1 MFTNVNPNQKRISA
15 LPLTRA
21 KKQQLI
27 EQRRM
32 QRNGQLNNNVLQP
45 KKDSRVSQLETQI
58 RLFEE
63 KINLFQKKL
72 HNAKI
77 MHAKLTSSPIIQP
90 DKASKPASSN
100 SLLMEMKQEVDAK
113 KKILEEV
120 KNEHPIN
127 KVTKEEDRDLGETS
141 PKEVEVA
148 PPQEDEVEEVEV
160 EVEEV
165 EVAPPQEEDRGL
177 RHTSPEEVEV
187 APPQEDE
194 EEEEEEVDRGLGDT
208 SPVEDKGL
216 GDTSPVEDRGLGDT
230 SPEEEKKE
238 EILQLNTN
246 KPKKRGR
253 RKKKV

>member
-32 QRNGQLNNNVLQP
+32 QRNGQLNNNVIQP

-77 MHAKLTSSPIIQP
+77 MHAKLTSSPITQP

-148 PPQEDEVEEVEV
+148 PTQEDEVEEVEV
-160 EVEEV
+160 EVAPTHEV
-165 EVAPPQEEDRGL
+165 EVD
-177 RHTSPEEVEV
+177 EVE
-187 APPQEDE
+187 E
-194 EEEEEEVDRGLGDT
+194 EDRGLGDT
-208 SPVEDKGL
+208 SPEEDRGL
-216 GDTSPVEDRGLGDT
+216 GDTSPVEDRGLGETSPEEDRGLGET

>member
-1 MFTNVNPNQKRISA
+1 
-15 LPLTRA
+15 
-21 KKQQLI
+21 
-27 EQRRM
+27 
-32 QRNGQLNNNVLQP
+32 
-45 KKDSRVSQLETQI
+45 
-58 RLFEE
+58 
-63 KINLFQKKL
+63 
-72 HNAKI
+72 

-100 SLLMEMKQEVDAK
+100 SLIMEMKQEVDAK

-160 EVEEV
+160 EVE
-165 EVAPPQEEDRGL
+165 
-177 RHTSPEEVEV
+177 
-187 APPQEDE
+187 
-194 EEEEEEVDRGLGDT
+194 DRGLGDT
-208 SPVEDKGL
+208 SPE
-216 GDTSPVEDRGLGDT
+216 EDRGLGDT

>member
-127 KVTKEEDRDLGETS
+127 KVTKEEDR
-141 PKEVEVA
+141 
-148 PPQEDEVEEVEV
+148 
-160 EVEEV
+160 
-165 EVAPPQEEDRGL
+165 
-177 RHTSPEEVEV
+177 
-187 APPQEDE
+187 
-194 EEEEEEVDRGLGDT
+194 GLGDT
-208 SPVEDKGL
+208 SPE
-216 GDTSPVEDRGLGDT
+216 EDRGLGDT
-230 SPEEEKKE
+230 SPEEDRG
-238 EILQLNTN
+238 LRHTSR
-246 KPKKRGR
+246 KR
-253 RKKKV
+253 